1 MKKSVLKKVISL
13 VVVLS
18 FVVTLYSFSLPGKF
32 QSLYKTQSAM
42 AQSAKTKSKKK
53 FKIGLSFPAADH
65 GWLAAV
71 ITYAKQQA
79 KELGLD
85 YILTTADNPNKQ
97 TNDVEDLIAQKV
109 DAIVILPIESD
120 PMAPVA
126 KKVKKAGIP
135 LIVFDRELNTQDVT
149 ITIRGDNKGIG
160 LNAGE
165 YIASV
170 LRGKGNVVEITG
182 VPSSVTTL
190 RSQGF
195 REAIKKYPGIKIIA
209 SQSGMF
215 QKEKSLTVMENI
227 LQAHPHIDA
236 VYTQDDEMAL
246 GVLQAIK
253 EAKRTDIKVITGAG
267 GAKEAYKLIK
277 EDKTPFKATFT
288 YSPLMVKEAVKWAY
302 KILNG
307 EKVKQKVITL
317 PAQQVDKTNVD
328 KFYNPNAPY

>member
-1 MKKSVLKKVISL
+1 MKRLYLKKIFSL
-13 VVVLS
+13 LVVLS
-18 FVVTLYSFSLPGKF
+18 LLVTLYT
-32 QSLYKTQSAM
+32 LYSPTGVQSANKKPTSTT
-42 AQSAKTKSKKK
+42 QTTKTKSKKK

-71 ITYAKQQA
+71 ILYAQQQA

-120 PMAPVA
+120 PMTPVA

-135 LIVFDRELNTQDVT
+135 LIVFDRELNSKDVT

-160 LNAGE
+160 LNAGK

-170 LRGKGNVVEITG
+170 LGGKGKVVEITG

-277 EDKTPFKATFT
+277 EGKTPFKATFT

-302 KILNG
+302 RILNG